1 MQLYFAI
8 GLTELTGCARI
19 LISMAINFY
28 SLLKRK
34 SRKSFSNYKEEIL
47 IKQGAEQFKKLRD
60 RGIDLPVVLL

>member
-1 MQLYFAI
+1 MLQSK
-8 GLTELTGCARI
+8 
-19 LISMAINFY
+19 ISMSVNIF

-34 SRKSFSNYKEEIL
+34 SKKTFSNYKEEML